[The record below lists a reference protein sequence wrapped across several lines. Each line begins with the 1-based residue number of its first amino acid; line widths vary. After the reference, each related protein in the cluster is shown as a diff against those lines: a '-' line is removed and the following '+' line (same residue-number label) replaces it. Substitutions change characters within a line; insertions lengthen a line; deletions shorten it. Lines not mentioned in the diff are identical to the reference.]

1 MKTNGTAG
9 TGATSLV
16 DGIAAELGDVRAM
29 PQGRATEYHRGQQ
42 LFAVV
47 EGNIVTLRLRPDIAE
62 AALRTPGTAP
72 SSRGPE
78 WIEFMVKPADPQD
91 VDRLRA
97 WLTIG
102 WRAAQRPN

>member
-9 TGATSLV
+9 TGVRALV
-16 DGIAAELGDVRAM
+16 DQIAEELGDVRTM
-29 PQGRATEYHRGQQ
+29 PSAAVTEYHRGQQ

-47 EGNIVTLRLRPDIAE
+47 DGNSVALRLRPDIAE
-62 AALRTPGTAP
+62 AALRTPATAP
-72 SSRGPE
+72 SNRGPE
-78 WIEFMVKPADPQD
+78 WIDFAVDPGNAQD

-102 WRAAQRPN
+102 WRSAQRSN